1 MNDKKRNDRLIIPK
15 GRLRLII
22 DTDAKNEVDDQF
34 ALAWALMDEERFIV
48 EAVYAAPFAHDCQ
61 KHISESD
68 EIKEKANSLIG
79 YADNPAD
86 GMRQSYE
93 EIVRVFNLL
102 DKDYRG
108 KVFYGSETYIKNHE
122 PVISEAA
129 KDLVERVNRS
139 EDVIYI
145 AAIGAITNIASAI
158 LLDPGIVNK
167 IVVIWLAGQPLEFGH
182 GIEFNM
188 MQDIEASQIILNS
201 GVPLILIPCMNVAAL
216 LSASAEELKK
226 NLEGKNPICD
236 YLYRI
241 VKKDFADMEAEA
253 AMVKMDRSGYLRGRE
268 DRDEEYMSQFK
279 SDPVS
284 YTHLTLPTT

>member
-1 MNDKKRNDRLIIPK
+1 M
-15 GRLRLII
+15 
-22 DTDAKNEVDDQF
+22 
-34 ALAWALMDEERFIV
+34 
-48 EAVYAAPFAHDCQ
+48 
-61 KHISESD
+61 
-68 EIKEKANSLIG
+68 
-79 YADNPAD
+79 
-86 GMRQSYE
+86 
-93 EIVRVFNLL
+93 
-102 DKDYRG
+102 
-108 KVFYGSETYIKNHE
+108 
-122 PVISEAA
+122 
-129 KDLVERVNRS
+129 VERVNRS

-279 SDPVS
+279 SDHISWSRIIWDIAAIAYLVNPNWITSTQVHS
-284 YTHLTLPTT
+284 PILNDDLTYTKDESRHLIRVANYCHRNFIFGEMFYRLTQE